1 MSAPNTNIE
10 TQEHEHKTPLFGIKA
25 ALVYAA
31 ILLAAFVTYVVY
43 QGGEESTAPAD
54 VGTSVLENYDGGNYA
69 PGGNATGSVS
79 GTPDN

>member
-25 ALVYAA
+25 AMVYAA
-31 ILLAAFVTYVVY
+31 VLLAAFLVWVFYM
-43 QGGEESTAPAD
+43 GGEETSMTPAQS
-54 VGTSVLENYDGGNYA
+54 SVLENYEGGNYA
-69 PGGNATGSVS
+69 PGGNSTGSVS